1 MKRNYLEWILI
12 TAGSAIIGALAVEA
26 YKKHKAR
33 LEAEKAQKA
42 VPNEIL
48 IIDKLWWSEAY
59 QILRI

>member
-33 LEAEKAQKA
+33 LAAEKAQTA

-48 IIDKLWWSEAY
+48 IIEKL
-59 QILRI
+59 

>member
-1 MKRNYLEWILI
+1 MKRNYLEWILL

-33 LEAEKAQKA
+33 LEAEKAMKA

-48 IIDKLWWSEAY
+48 IIDKL
-59 QILRI
+59 